1 MESSSQPLAISEYEL
16 EKFYPEKVEGTIPT
30 IEEIEAKL
38 SEPLYSV
45 ARFEHLLNA
54 EEALHSAL
62 QHVITVR
69 EKPLDVLKCVNEC
82 SIVGPQNGSEPFL
95 IYSPRAWRSPDNI
108 LCKYLPYDG
117 LFVYS
122 GRVYP
127 SVSTAVAD
135 AIKDYK
141 EKHNTTNEQLIQL
154 FSGIYSAKGGG
165 IPLVSDKKQK
175 GNRET
180 DMQGIFIR
188 KDVAE
193 NRLPE
198 INAILGKKLSV
209 SPIDNKTYM
218 NLMQCNTQVAINIP
232 VTENGLPKEIDDL
245 VEDVVHYKQVGTTDF
260 FFRKDI
266 KGDKIL
272 KLNHVTIF
280 TNFDLIYK
288 YEDTSLLLDFFKS
301 RRNLILSVYKI
312 MLEAE
317 HDNKVYEEKLKIYLK
332 LIKL

>member
-1 MESSSQPLAISEYEL
+1 
-16 EKFYPEKVEGTIPT
+16 
-30 IEEIEAKL
+30 
-38 SEPLYSV
+38 
-45 ARFEHLLNA
+45 
-54 EEALHSAL
+54 
-62 QHVITVR
+62 
-69 EKPLDVLKCVNEC
+69 
-82 SIVGPQNGSEPFL
+82 
-95 IYSPRAWRSPDNI
+95 
-108 LCKYLPYDG
+108 
-117 LFVYS
+117 
-122 GRVYP
+122 
-127 SVSTAVAD
+127 
-135 AIKDYK
+135 
-141 EKHNTTNEQLIQL
+141 
-154 FSGIYSAKGGG
+154 
-165 IPLVSDKKQK
+165 
-175 GNRET
+175 
-180 DMQGIFIR
+180 
-188 KDVAE
+188 
-193 NRLPE
+193 
-198 INAILGKKLSV
+198 
-209 SPIDNKTYM
+209 M

-332 LIKL
+332 LIKP